1 MSDPT
6 NPSAKLIRIR
16 GGRVLTCDA
25 DDTIFDP
32 GEVWIEDRRV
42 TAVGPEGATKPP
54 GTAEP
59 VRTIET
65 PGRIVMPGL
74 INAHCHSYT
83 SLLKGTTDGVPLD
96 IYMLY
101 VIAAGAGRTA
111 REVAVSTL
119 IDSIAMIRTGT
130 TAIIDHF
137 SHRPAVTE
145 EALDAVAGAFAESG
159 LRAAIAPMFADL
171 PYLDT
176 VPLDKGLLPQDVI
189 DAYARRPSLDPK
201 LYFEV
206 MEWAL
211 GRFSLPDGRIKL
223 LLGVDGP
230 QRYSP
235 QLLEMTG
242 DFQRRHRLGLHTHML
257 ETKTQAVMAD
267 GAGFVRRLIDL
278 GILDDLSSLVHFIWC
293 TEDDI
298 ASAREA
304 GVTIVNSPRSNL
316 RSSAGICPV
325 LKLRRAG
332 LPMALGTDGSN
343 SCVPNM
349 FELTRLACLLARV
362 TEAEFEEW
370 LSARDVFEMALTGGA
385 RAMGRPGELG
395 VITAGALA
403 DVIVL
408 NPESHLYRPMGDVWS
423 HLAYYENGS
432 GVETVII
439 DGEVVLED
447 GRILTLDEDAILAEA
462 EEIVARHRGLR
473 QNAEA
478 EVARLY
484 PAFHDMVVS
493 TLSRQDPLD
502 RLIRFESRGN
512 K

>member
-1 MSDPT
+1 MSDET
-6 NPSAKLIRIR
+6 NRSANLVRIR

-25 DDTIFDP
+25 DHTIFDP
-32 GEVWIEDRRV
+32 GEVWIEDRRI
-42 TAVGPEGATKPP
+42 TAVVPQGAMKPP
-54 GTAEP
+54 DTAEP
-59 VRTIET
+59 VRTIEAA
-65 PGRIVMPGL
+65 GRIVMPGL
-74 INAHCHSYT
+74 INGHCHSYT
-83 SLLKGTTDGVPLD
+83 SLLKGTIDGVPLD

-111 REVAVSTL
+111 REVEVSAL
-119 IDSIAMIRTGT
+119 VDSIAMIRTGT

-159 LRAAIAPMFADL
+159 LRAVIAPMFADRS
-171 PYLDT
+171 YLDT
-176 VPLDKGLLPQDVI
+176 VPLDKGSLPQDVI
-189 DAYARRPSLDPK
+189 DAYARRPSPDPT

-206 MEWAL
+206 MKRAL
-211 GRFSLPDGRIKL
+211 DRFSLPDGRIKL
-223 LLGVDGP
+223 LLGIDGP
-230 QRYSP
+230 QRCSP
-235 QLLEMTG
+235 ELLEMTA

-257 ETKTQAVMAD
+257 ETKTQAVMAED
-267 GAGFVRRLIDL
+267 GGFVRQLLDL
-278 GILDDLSSLVHFIWC
+278 GILDDKSSLVHFIWC

-298 ASAREA
+298 AAAREA
-304 GVTIVNSPRSNL
+304 GVTIVHSPRSNL
-316 RSSAGICPV
+316 RSSAGICPL

-332 LPMALGTDGSN
+332 FPIALGTDGSN
-343 SCVPNM
+343 SGVPNM
-349 FELTRLACLLARV
+349 FELTRLACLLARA
-362 TEAEFEEW
+362 TEAEFEDW
-370 LSARDVFEMALTGGA
+370 LSARDVFEMALAGGA
-385 RAMGRPGELG
+385 RAMGWPGELG

-403 DVIVL
+403 DVVVL

-439 DGEVVLED
+439 DGAVVLED
-447 GRILTLDEDAILAEA
+447 GRLLTLDEDAVLAEA

-473 QNAEA
+473 QSAEE

-502 RLIRFESRGN
+502 RLIRFE
-512 K
+512 